1 MRMSWYAFPIQL
13 RPSPATEGLR
23 NHVAPTGPMSI
34 LMLGT
39 LLSPDSK
46 LILLIAGPSSLGS
59 SVRYSETMNTIAKAA
74 LIVVILLFVALLLWG
89 LWLQ

>member
-1 MRMSWYAFPIQL
+1 
-13 RPSPATEGLR
+13 
-23 NHVAPTGPMSI
+23 
-34 LMLGT
+34 MLGT

-46 LILLIAGPSSLGS
+46 LILLVAGASSLGS

>member
-1 MRMSWYAFPIQL
+1 MVAL
-13 RPSPATEGLR
+13 RPR
-23 NHVAPTGPMSI
+23 NN
-34 LMLGT
+34 
-39 LLSPDSK
+39 
-46 LILLIAGPSSLGS
+46 LLIDYRFADASSLGS

>member
-1 MRMSWYAFPIQL
+1 MQQRKRHPWWPCA
-13 RPSPATEGLR
+13 
-23 NHVAPTGPMSI
+23 
-34 LMLGT
+34 LGT
-39 LLSPDSK
+39 TFSLHPPYYRFAD
-46 LILLIAGPSSLGS
+46 ASSLGS